1 MKKSIFTLI
10 IFFLVSSMGVTQA
23 QNVKEILD
31 KHFKAI
37 GQDKLAKVETYSVKA
52 KVSQMGMDIPMVMKM
67 KKPNKFRME
76 MEMMGQKMIQVY
88 DGEKGWVVAPWISSE
103 PQELSGAEL
112 DQAMAQ
118 ADIDGELYNY
128 EKKGHK
134 VELVGKESVDGS
146 DAYNLKLT
154 DKNGNVKNYF
164 IDADKYLI
172 SQVKATAVSMGQE
185 VNVTQKM
192 EEYKD
197 FDGIKIATKIISKTP
212 MGDAEIVMEEVK
224 LNPAIDDS
232 IFKKPSN

>member
-1 MKKSIFTLI
+1 MKKTIFTFLV
-10 IFFLVSSMGVTQA
+10 FFLISSVSILQA
-23 QNVKEILD
+23 QNLKEILD

-52 KVSQMGMDIPMVMKM
+52 KVSQMGMDIPMEMKM

-76 MEMMGQKMIQVY
+76 MDMMGQKMIQVY
-88 DGEKGWVVAPWISSE
+88 DGKKGWVVAPWISSE
-103 PQELSGAEL
+103 PQELTGPEL
-112 DQAMAQ
+112 DQAMSQ

-134 VELVGKESVDGS
+134 VELIGKENIDGTEM
-146 DAYNLKLT
+146 YNLKLT
-154 DKNGNVKNYF
+154 DKNGNEKNYY

-212 MGDAEIVMEEVK
+212 MGDAEIVMEDVK
-224 LNPAIDDS
+224 FNPAIEDS
-232 IFKKPSN
+232 IFEKPVN